1 MACEYGMVHVV
12 SETGG
17 PEGKDY
23 CIVYN
28 PQWAHL
34 PLDLSKAVSTGQRG
48 SPLPTQGLV
57 CLACCPPS
65 TPPLGLP
72 RASGGRVLRRAVEDG
87 GRACARPRLWG
98 SLDALLPALASLL
111 PEGLRVPSSWLGGWN
126 EGQHSRPHLVLFVT
140 GSREA
145 GRVPEHTP
153 PCTPLVCLV
162 LGVGVHTRL
171 CTCVCVRA
179 RVWG

>member
-1 MACEYGMVHVV
+1 M

-17 PEGKDY
+17 PKGKDY
-23 CIVYN
+23 CILYN

-72 RASGGRVLRRAVEDG
+72 RASGGRVLQRAVEDG
-87 GRACARPRLWG
+87 RRACARPHLWG
-98 SLDALLPALASLL
+98 SPDALLSALASLL

-153 PCTPLVCLV
+153 PCIPLSSALCLGWVCT
-162 LGVGVHTRL
+162 HACARA
-171 CTCVCVRA
+171 CVCA
-179 RVWG
+179 RVCGAETTWA